1 VGNKTEKMG
10 SRGGV
15 SKLRNFSSYL
25 SRGTTQSTLP
35 PPVSRLEALSG
46 SSKGFIYALAGF
58 MGGSAFIYY
67 LINPERMRMKQLQ
80 SISEEQID
88 ERKKLLTPRERRFI
102 KFSSVEYK
110 GRIYM
115 TPQDFLESVIESEPK
130 PRLKRR
136 KLNSYEVD
144 SIRVNTPTMKE
155 NDCNL
160 FRNCGGK
167 GLISYSEY
175 LFLLTI
181 LIKPTSGFRIAFSM
195 LDQDGNHKIDKEE
208 FKILETIFSC
218 ASKERGNT
226 EHETGDHYLQ
236 RDDEVDTSL
245 LVHFFGKQ
253 GDIELRFEDFFKF
266 MDNLQTE
273 VLHME
278 FGEFS
283 KGSSVISEL
292 DFARILLRYT
302 FLNSEDYDNI
312 LNRLYG
318 RLEEERGI
326 SFQEFKD
333 FCQFLNNLDDFQIAM
348 RMYTLADKAITQE
361 EFGRAVYICTG
372 KQLSTH
378 IISVVFQIF
387 DEDGDG
393 LLTYQE
399 FVAIMKDRVH
409 RGLKSYSRQEGWEG
423 FKHCIRQEMKS

>member
-1 VGNKTEKMG
+1 MG
-10 SRGGV
+10 SRGGM

-25 SRGTTQSTLP
+25 TRGTTQSTLP
-35 PPVSRLEALSG
+35 PPVSRLETLSG
-46 SSKGFIYALAGF
+46 NSRGFIYALAGF

-67 LINPERMRMKQLQ
+67 LINPERLKVKKLQ
-80 SISEEQID
+80 NIGEADQID

-110 GRIYM
+110 GKIYM

-136 KLNSYEVD
+136 KLIAEEVD
-144 SIRVNTPTMKE
+144 NIRVFTPGIKD
-155 NDCNL
+155 NDSNL
-160 FRNCGGK
+160 FRNCAGK

-208 FKILETIFSC
+208 FKLLETIFSC

-226 EHETGDHYLQ
+226 EQETDYLQ
-236 RDDEVDTSL
+236 RDHAVDTSL
-245 LVHFFGKQ
+245 LVHFFGRL
-253 GDIELRFEDFFKF
+253 GDKELKYEDFFKF

-273 VLHME
+273 VLNME

-283 KGSSVISEL
+283 KGANWISEL

-302 FLNSEDYDNI
+302 FLNSEDYDKI
-312 LNRLYG
+312 LHRLYE

-326 SFQEFKD
+326 TFQEFKD

-348 RMYTLADKAITQE
+348 RMYTLADKAITQG
-361 EFGRAVYICTG
+361 EFSRAVYICTG
-372 KQLSTH
+372 KQLSAH
-378 IISVVFQIF
+378 IVQTVFQIF
-387 DEDGDG
+387 DDDGDG
-393 LLTYQE
+393 LLSYQE

-423 FKHCIRQEMKS
+423 FKHCIRQEMKT